1 MGIGRRIKQRREEL
15 GMTQEELAKRLGYK
29 SKSTVN
35 KVELEINDITQ
46 SKINAY
52 ANALDTTVISLMGY
66 EEDDSILSKETL
78 LTIGNKISHQRKLL
92 NISADDLSKQLG
104 ISRATLYRYENGD
117 VKKIP
122 STILNPLATILQTTP
137 ADLMGWNDID
147 TLKPE
152 ISTLGE
158 KIKQLRSNMNI
169 SQVDFATKIGVSKQT
184 LYKYE
189 NNIITNIPFD
199 KIEDIARI
207 ANVSPAYLMG
217 WEQSHTPL
225 KESFRE
231 RLSNALADRKMK
243 PIELSEITGI
253 PKSAISQYMSG
264 YTKPKQD
271 RISLISKALNVSEVW
286 LLGYDAPL
294 STEIIEDTEQK
305 DNSDHL
311 LSKNIRYLRLQ
322 KGFSQ
327 SDIADKLG
335 YKSFTTIQ
343 KWESGISEPP
353 IKNLTELAVIFGVSI
368 EDLITNDFS
377 NTTTT
382 LGKIIKEFRTANNLS
397 IEQFA
402 DLSDLSKGYISML
415 ENNVNPR
422 NDKPIDPTFSTLKKI
437 ASAMNYD
444 LSELIYTLDSENVHS
459 NTPDE
464 IREIIKSHRLKLHL
478 TLEDIAR
485 KVGVSAATISRW
497 ESGDIA
503 NMKRDKIVNLANALH
518 IPANRITGYEIYSPD
533 ACPENIN
540 STELLKLNADNIN
553 KVNTYIHKLL
563 ELQEIEYL

>member
-217 WEQSHTPL
+217 WAE
-225 KESFRE
+225 
-231 RLSNALADRKMK
+231 
-243 PIELSEITGI
+243 
-253 PKSAISQYMSG
+253 
-264 YTKPKQD
+264 
-271 RISLISKALNVSEVW
+271 
-286 LLGYDAPL
+286 
-294 STEIIEDTEQK
+294 
-305 DNSDHL
+305 
-311 LSKNIRYLRLQ
+311 
-322 KGFSQ
+322 
-327 SDIADKLG
+327 
-335 YKSFTTIQ
+335 
-343 KWESGISEPP
+343 
-353 IKNLTELAVIFGVSI
+353 FGVGS
-368 EDLITNDFS
+368 E
-377 NTTTT
+377 
-382 LGKIIKEFRTANNLS
+382 
-397 IEQFA
+397 
-402 DLSDLSKGYISML
+402 
-415 ENNVNPR
+415 
-422 NDKPIDPTFSTLKKI
+422 LKKI
-437 ASAMNYD
+437 IENLPSDISAYETKIN
-444 LSELIYTLDSENVHS
+444 STPKGVTINVLGRVAAGI
-459 NTPDE
+459 PIE
-464 IREIIKSHRLKLHL
+464 AIEEIIDTEEISQEMASTGEFFGLKIHGDSMEPRMYEGDVVIVRKQ
-478 TLEDIAR
+478 EDAD
-485 KVGVSAATISRW
+485 
-497 ESGDIA
+497 SGDIVIA
-503 NMKRDKIVNLANALH
+503 MVNGDDATCKRLVKYENGINLLSLNSKYAPIVFSK
-518 IPANRITGYEIYSPD
+518 E
-533 ACPENIN
+533 
-540 STELLKLNADNIN
+540 
-553 KVNTYIHKLL
+553 
-563 ELQEIEYL
+563 EIETKPVRIIGKVVELRGKF